1 MNDNINTNI
10 HWFPGHMKKA
20 IIKIEESL
28 KMVDFV
34 IEILDSRVP
43 LSSQNYYIEQVIRRK
58 PVLYVLTKKDFCDEN
73 MTNKWLTKLNQNG
86 NKAISINLKN
96 QKDYN
101 LLLEK
106 MFEFCNEKENKR
118 AKKGLKNVATK
129 AMIVGIPNVG
139 KSTLINF
146 IAKKNITQTANT
158 PGFTKNIR
166 WVKVKNLLLM
176 DTPGV
181 LQPQFE
187 DKIKGINLAL
197 IGSIKEQILPISDL
211 ANYCLNFLKENYS
224 KELMERYKLNKIDSN
239 EEIFEKIAENRGF
252 LLKNNEID
260 IEKAQII
267 LLNEFKNG
275 VICKYTLDII

>member
-58 PVLYVLTKKDFCDEN
+58 PVLYVLTKKDLCDEN

-101 LLLEK
+101 LLLAK

-224 KELMERYKLNKIDSN
+224 KELMERYPLKWFAFMNIVFNKKVSYIKDTTL
-239 EEIFEKIAENRGF
+239 IIQ
-252 LLKNNEID
+252 LLELM
-260 IEKAQII
+260 II
-267 LLNEFKNG
+267 VK
-275 VICKYTLDII
+275 T

>member
-58 PVLYVLTKKDFCDEN
+58 PVLYVLTKKDLCDEN
-73 MTNKWLTKLNQNG
+73 ITNRWLNKLNQNG
-86 NKAISINLKN
+86 NKAVSINLKN
-96 QKDYN
+96 QKDHN

-106 MFEFCNEKENKR
+106 MFEFCNEKENKW
-118 AKKGLKNVATK
+118 AKKGLKNVSTK

-197 IGSIKEQILPISDL
+197 IGSIKEQILPISEL
-211 ANYCLNFLKENYS
+211 ANYCLNFLKENYP
-224 KELMERYKLNKIDSN
+224 KELMERYKLTEIDSN
-239 EEIFEKIAENRGF
+239 EEIFKKIAENRGF

>member
-176 DTPGV
+176 ETVGV
-181 LQPQFE
+181 LQAEFE
-187 DKIKGINLAL
+187 DIIKGINFVL
-197 IGSIKEQILPISDL
+197 IGYIKEQFLLISDL

>member
-58 PVLYVLTKKDFCDEN
+58 PVLYVLTKKDLCDEN

-129 AMIVGIPNVG
+129 TMIVGIPNVG

-239 EEIFEKIAENRGF
+239 EEIFEKIAKNRGF